1 MGIKNDI
8 NTEQAILEAA
18 KVVFIKKGMEGARM
32 QEISDEAGI
41 NKALLHYYFRSKD
54 KLFNAVFKESFF
66 KLFPNLVD
74 LLKSDITL
82 FDKIRL
88 FVETYIDIINAN
100 PLLPSFIIHELGRN
114 PKAVAEM
121 IKSSGI
127 KPVYFVNQVREEIE
141 KGTIE
146 PVQPIHLIVNMLA
159 MCIFPF
165 VAKPI
170 LQEVIFHQDQQKFDI
185 FIQERKKEVSDFIIN
200 SIKKK

>member
-1 MGIKNDI
+1 MGIKNDT
-8 NTEQAILEAA
+8 NTEQLILEAA

-32 QEISDEAGI
+32 HEIADEAGI

-54 KLFNAVFKESFF
+54 KLFTAVFKESFF
-66 KLFPNLVD
+66 KLFPNIVD

-88 FVETYIDIINAN
+88 FVENYIDIINAN
-100 PLLPSFIIHELGRN
+100 PLLPSFVIHELSRN
-114 PKAVAEM
+114 PDTVVQM
-121 IKSSGI
+121 IKSSGVNPI
-127 KPVYFVNQVREEIE
+127 YFVNQVQEEIE
-141 KGTIE
+141 KGSIE
-146 PVQPIHLIVNMLA
+146 VVQPLHLIVNMLA

-165 VAKPI
+165 ITKPI
-170 LQEVIFHQDQQKFDI
+170 LQEVIFDQDQQQFDI

>member
-1 MGIKNDI
+1 MGIKNDT
-8 NTEQAILEAA
+8 NTEQSILEAA

-32 QEISDEAGI
+32 QEIADEAGI

-54 KLFNAVFKESFF
+54 KLFNAVFEESFL
-66 KLFPNLVD
+66 KLLPNLVD
-74 LLKSDITL
+74 LLKSDISL

-88 FVETYIDIINAN
+88 FVENYINIINAN
-100 PLLPSFIIHELGRN
+100 PLLPSFVIHELGRN
-114 PKAVAEM
+114 PDTVAEM

-127 KPVYFVNQVREEIE
+127 NPFYFVNQVQEEIE

-146 PVQPIHLIVNMLA
+146 PVQPLHLIVNMLA

-170 LQEVIFHQDQQKFDI
+170 LQDVIFHQDQQQFDI
-185 FIQERKKEVSDFIIN
+185 FIHERKKEVSDFIIN